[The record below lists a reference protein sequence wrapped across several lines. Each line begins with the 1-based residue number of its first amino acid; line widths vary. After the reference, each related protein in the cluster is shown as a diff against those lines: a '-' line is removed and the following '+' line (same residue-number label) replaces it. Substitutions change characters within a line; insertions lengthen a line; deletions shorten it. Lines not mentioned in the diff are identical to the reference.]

1 MKEVIEM
8 EVVEIEAV
16 VKAIAAI
23 KHVMEAVFIEFYIA
37 TLLCHLVVLQLQ
49 IMVVGSGV
57 AWC

>member
-1 MKEVIEM
+1 MAKAVDFVADVMKEVIEM
-8 EVVEIEAV
+8 EVVEL
-16 VKAIAAI
+16 
-23 KHVMEAVFIEFYIA
+23 IEFYIA